1 MFFLEE
7 VVSEESSNS
16 DDTSDLIEEIL
27 DFPLDLKEDCEDECS
42 GGRPRHASSSSDG
55 TIESVDENIIDEVTA
70 EDLDIEKKSSKTG
83 AKETFYF
90 YQSSDGKYLIT
101 FFPSF
106 SFEVWFRNC
115 MVSRIKMVLIKLRE
129 WQSIIFF

>member
-7 VVSEESSNS
+7 MVSEESSNS

-101 FFPSF
+101 FSPSF
-106 SFEVWFRNC
+106 SSKIMILNTLNYKKQFH
-115 MVSRIKMVLIKLRE
+115 
-129 WQSIIFF
+129 